1 MLQHW
6 SLHSTPDRKQ
16 AEVCE
21 SAACSYARAIGN
33 MCSAIGHWEVT
44 VNLDKGQL
52 VTVNINYLQGTLGR
66 KHCEPRQQA
75 ATCGF
80 FISTLH
86 AYIAFSD
93 IKNCNHS
100 QFPLPP
106 STSVLSFKM
115 KLAAAGNLTQKFLWR
130 AVNAVL

>member
-6 SLHSTPDRKQ
+6 SLRPIPDRKQ
-16 AEVCE
+16 GEVCE
-21 SAACSYARAIGN
+21 SAACSYTRAIGN
-33 MCSAIGHWEVT
+33 MCSAIGDWEVT

-52 VTVNINYLQGTLGR
+52 VTVNINYRQGTLGR
-66 KHCEPRQQA
+66 KHYEPRQQA
-75 ATCGF
+75 VKLSF

-100 QFPLPP
+100 GFLCHPGLQFL
-106 STSVLSFKM
+106 LK
-115 KLAAAGNLTQKFLWR
+115 
-130 AVNAVL
+130 